1 VNHNETLLPPI
12 ARGMPLNHNET
23 VLPPIAHGIPLN
35 HNETL
40 LARAGLAPA
49 VGAAGA

>member
-1 VNHNETLLPPI
+1 
-12 ARGMPLNHNET
+12 MPLNHNET